1 MIGKLRGKID
11 HIGDDHILL
20 DVNGVGY
27 VVHASQKLLAKAAYG
42 EAMAVLVDTHVRE
55 DAITLYGFAD
65 SSEQQWF
72 RLLTQVQGVGAR
84 VGLAILS
91 TLSAQDLLLAI
102 GSGDARMLQ
111 RVSGVGPKL
120 ALRIVTELKDKA
132 ALVKTTAE
140 PFVAPAHAGSKAE
153 KKEAAPTAAPDINED
168 AIAALASLGYGRA
181 EAFQAVAR
189 VLKAQPEIA
198 SLQQL
203 IPAALKEL
211 SNQHA

>member
-11 HIGDDHILL
+11 HIGDDHLLL

-27 VVHASQKLLAKAAYG
+27 VVHGSQKLLSRAAYG
-42 EAMAVLVDTHVRE
+42 EAMAVLIDTQVRE

-65 SSEQQWF
+65 AAEQQWF
-72 RLLTQVQGVGAR
+72 RLLTQVQGVGSK

-91 TLSAQDLLLAI
+91 TLSANELALAI
-102 GSGDARMLQ
+102 GSGDARMMQ

-132 ALVKTTAE
+132 ALAKASAE
-140 PFVAPAHAGSKAE
+140 PFIAPAAAKGEKAP
-153 KKEAAPTAAPDINED
+153 APAAAPDISED
-168 AIAALASLGYGRA
+168 AIAALGSLGYGRS

-189 VLKAQPEIA
+189 ALKAQPEIA

-211 SNQHA
+211 SSQHA